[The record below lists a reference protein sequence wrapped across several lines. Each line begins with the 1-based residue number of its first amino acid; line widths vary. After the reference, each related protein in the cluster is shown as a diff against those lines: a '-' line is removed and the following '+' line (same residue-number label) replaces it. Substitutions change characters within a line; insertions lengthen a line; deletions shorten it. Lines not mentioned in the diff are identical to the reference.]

1 MMTALLVL
9 AFSCFSLVFFID
21 NQDDALYQ
29 LRKEARERERNG
41 RPPLSSGG
49 CLNIDGKT
57 YDMNGNEFIDH

>member
-9 AFSCFSLVFFID
+9 SFSCFLLVFFIE
-21 NQDDALYQ
+21 NQDGALYQ

-41 RPPLSSGG
+41 RPSLRGGG

-57 YDMNGNEFIDH
+57 YDMNGSEFIDH